1 MPPGPVGREDV
12 SSYPALFVELLKR
25 GYSDDDIAKIA
36 GGNILR
42 VMRDVELVAERIAK
56 QRLPSMVTI
65 QDFD

>member
-1 MPPGPVGREDV
+1 MNF
-12 SSYPALFVELLKR
+12 FVELLKR

-56 QRLPSMVTI
+56 QRLPSTVTI
-65 QDFD
+65 QDFH